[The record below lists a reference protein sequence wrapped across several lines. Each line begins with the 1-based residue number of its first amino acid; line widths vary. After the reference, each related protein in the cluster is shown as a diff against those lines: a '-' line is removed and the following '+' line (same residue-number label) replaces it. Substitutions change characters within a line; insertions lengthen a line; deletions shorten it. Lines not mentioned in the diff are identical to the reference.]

1 MLENFDATKD
11 EKKRQL
17 YVAMTRAKQNLT
29 IHLNGNYLD
38 KLKTKK
44 DFREL
49 KASNIFQ
56 PPNGLALHLS
66 HKI

>member
-38 KLKTKK
+38 KLKTENLE
-44 DFREL
+44 RTE
-49 KASNIFQ
+49 NNTTFQ
-56 PPNGLALHLS
+56 PPSGLALY
-66 HKI
+66 I